1 MFWSRA
7 VAVVLLLGVAGC
19 GSIPLPFKK
28 SARGGG
34 ANSLIT
40 LRDAPGIRIDPIEG
54 SSIPMAKLLARAVA
68 DALGANNIPASDKP
82 FPGAGYIL
90 KGRIEKAVA
99 DPNDPYL
106 YVLHWR
112 LLTSS
117 GKEVGAYSQKIRGDK
132 WQWEYGDPRIIRS
145 VGIETAR
152 PIAALIQDKD
162 ENLRPAQVPL
172 ISVVVEKV
180 DGAPGD
186 GNAALTR
193 AMKVALRGAD
203 VLVTDD
209 LRQAGYVLQG
219 RVRVSPPAGGA
230 QAIRIKWKVMTLDGA
245 EAGLA
250 TQENAVPEGSL
261 DGKWGGMATNVAR
274 AAVGGIKAII
284 EGVRIVKAPKRLRPP
299 PSPRLPRIPGRAP
312 PPPR

>member
-1 MFWSRA
+1 MFWHKA
-7 VAVVLLLGVAGC
+7 IGVVLLLSLAGC

-28 SARGGG
+28 RAG
-34 ANSLIT
+34 AGTNSLVA
-40 LRDAPGIRIDPIEG
+40 LRDTPGIRIDPIEG
-54 SSIPMAKLLARAVA
+54 PSIPMAKLLARAVA
-68 DALGANNIPASDKP
+68 DALGEENIPASDKP
-82 FPGAGYIL
+82 FPGAGYVL
-90 KGRIEKAVA
+90 KGRIVESAP
-99 DPNDPYL
+99 DPGDPYL
-106 YVLHWR
+106 YVLKWR
-112 LLTSS
+112 LLTSR
-117 GKEVGAYSQKIRGDK
+117 GEEIGAYSQKIRGDK

-145 VGIETAR
+145 VGLETAR

-162 ENLRPAQVPL
+162 ESLRPAQVPL
-172 ISVVVEKV
+172 SSVIVEKV

-193 AMKVALRGAD
+193 AIKAALRGED

-209 LRQAGYVLQG
+209 LRQAGYVLKG
-219 RVRVSPPAGGA
+219 RVRVSPPAKGA
-230 QAIRIKWKVMTLDGA
+230 QAVRIKWEVLTIEGG
-245 EAGLA
+245 EVGLA

-261 DGKWGGMATNVAR
+261 DGNWGGMAMNVAR

-284 EGVRIVKAPKRLRPP
+284 EGVRVVKSPKRLGPP